1 MFYEFDYFLWKVILT
16 ISYNCKASN
25 GRAGVRNVSSRHL
38 ARGATQWLCPDCSLE
53 QYYPYNKGKEG
64 QFCHHCQIYPASQHL
79 FKVYAIMEQYHP
91 IYQGKIC
98 EVCLHFDQRD
108 ITCKSCSA
116 KLVIEIPCLH
126 LLPPG
131 EFKMLFLRT
140 GVIWKTGCWCWVSKR
155 LRSELNTLGEIGK
168 SFSGRRH
175 KSESHH
181 FEGETSL
188 KLRTL
193 F

>member
-38 ARGATQWLCPDCSLE
+38 ARGGQRNGFAQTALWNNIIHIIKEKRVNFAIIAKFILHLSTFSKYMQSWNNII
-53 QYYPYNKGKEG
+53 QY
-64 QFCHHCQIYPASQHL
+64 I
-79 FKVYAIMEQYHP
+79 
-91 IYQGKIC
+91 IC

-126 LLPPG
+126 LFPPG